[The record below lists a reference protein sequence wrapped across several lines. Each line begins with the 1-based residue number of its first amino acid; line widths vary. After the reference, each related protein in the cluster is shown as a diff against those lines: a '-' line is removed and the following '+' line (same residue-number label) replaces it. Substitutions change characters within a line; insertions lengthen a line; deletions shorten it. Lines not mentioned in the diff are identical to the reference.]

1 MLLKTAKFVALVVT
15 ACALSVHAAD
25 LALLRNGYEI
35 RHEARESVGEN
46 TRLYLNADRTSG
58 YVEVKSDQIAG
69 FQKDESASASPA
81 LPGSKPDA
89 NAPNNLVDVQAA
101 VAAASKRHAIDTD
114 LIASVIHAESSFN
127 PRAVSPKGAQ
137 GLMQLMPGTASKLG
151 VKDSFDADANVDGG
165 TRYLSELL
173 LRYNNDLQKAL
184 AAYNAGPHRVDQ
196 YKGVPPYR
204 ETRQYVARV
213 IRDFNRKKMAAGVAA
228 KHAPTTKA
236 NARKAKN

>member
-1 MLLKTAKFVALVVT
+1 
-15 ACALSVHAAD
+15 
-25 LALLRNGYEI
+25 
-35 RHEARESVGEN
+35 
-46 TRLYLNADRTSG
+46 
-58 YVEVKSDQIAG
+58 
-69 FQKDESASASPA
+69 
-81 LPGSKPDA
+81 
-89 NAPNNLVDVQAA
+89 
-101 VAAASKRHAIDTD
+101 
-114 LIASVIHAESSFN
+114 
-127 PRAVSPKGAQ
+127 
-137 GLMQLMPGTASKLG
+137 

-165 TRYLSELL
+165 TRYLRELL